1 MSVRLVDAY
10 WDRELADAVRAHPT
24 DVCVVCPFIKKRAL
38 EGLLSHRP
46 CGVRV
51 ITRFNLEDFAEG
63 VSDVDALRML
73 LNAGASIRGI
83 KHLHAKLYLFGT
95 SRAIITS
102 ANLTKAALTRN
113 SEFGVVADDTTV
125 VAACQNYFEKL
136 WQRGNQMSSDDLDSW
151 EKKIARHR
159 LAGGRPS
166 HTRRLDDFGA
176 DLGPVATPPVSLPVV
191 VADADQAFVKF
202 LGEGKNRVPLS
213 FATIEQIKEAGCH
226 WALAYPAERRPRKV
240 KDGAVMFIAR
250 LTKEPN
256 DIRIFGRAI
265 GMKYHPVRDDASPVD
280 IERRPWKEKWPR
292 YIRVHHAEFVAG
304 TMANGISLNELMN
317 TLEDKSFASTQR
329 NASNSAGNTD
339 PRRAYMQQPSVE
351 LSQEATFWLEKHLQA
366 AFDEYGKVPQDTLEQ
381 LDWPTLLP

>member
-1 MSVRLVDAY
+1 MSVRLVDAH
-10 WDRELADAVRAHPT
+10 WDRELEDAVRTHPT
-24 DVCVVCPFIKKRAL
+24 EIRVVCPFIKKHAL
-38 EGLLSHRP
+38 ECLLSHRP
-46 CGVRV
+46 RDIRV
-51 ITRFNLEDFAEG
+51 ITRFNLKDFAEG
-63 VSDVDALRML
+63 VSDLEALRML
-73 LNAGASIRGI
+73 FEAGASIHGI

-113 SEFGVVADDTTV
+113 SEFGVVADEAAV
-125 VAACQNYFEKL
+125 VAACQSYFEKL

-159 LAGGRPS
+159 LAGGRPR
-166 HTRRLDDFGA
+166 HTRGLDDFGA
-176 DLGPVATPPVSLPVV
+176 DLGPVATLPVPLPIV
-191 VADADQAFVKF
+191 VTDADQAFVKF
-202 LGEGKNRVPLS
+202 LGENKNRVPLS
-213 FATIEQIKEAGCH
+213 FATIEEINKAGCH
-226 WALAYPAERRPRKV
+226 WALAYPAERRPRRV

-292 YIRVHHAEFVAG
+292 YIRVHNAEFVAG

-317 TLEDKSFASTQR
+317 TLEDKSFASTQH
-329 NASNSAGNTD
+329 NADNGTGNTD
-339 PRRAYMQQPSVE
+339 PRRAYMRQPSVE
-351 LSQEATFWLEKHLQA
+351 LSQESTFWLEKHLQA
-366 AFDEYGKVPQDTLEQ
+366 AFDKHGRVSQDTLDQ
-381 LDWPTLLP
+381 LDWPTLP